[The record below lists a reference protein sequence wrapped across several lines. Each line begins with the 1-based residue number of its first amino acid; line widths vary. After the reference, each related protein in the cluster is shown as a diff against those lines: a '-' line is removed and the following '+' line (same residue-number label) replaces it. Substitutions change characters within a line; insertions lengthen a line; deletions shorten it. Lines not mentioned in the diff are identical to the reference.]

1 MNLSLFIFGIISVSG
16 NLILRRNDPL
26 PDPSDQ
32 AATARWM
39 TRNNI
44 V

>member
-1 MNLSLFIFGIISVSG
+1 MNLFFYIFGIISVSG
-16 NLILRRNDPL
+16 NLILRRNDPI